1 MDYWFLLFLIGGCTL
16 FLWSAL
22 FESRRS
28 LIIPM
33 PLDELC
39 FIVVVIAMVLEL
51 QHLVIGSTYF
61 CGAEGAFICCLPSLL
76 LLFV

>member
-1 MDYWFLLFLIGGCTL
+1 MDHGFLLFLIGGCTL

-33 PLDELC
+33 SLDELC
-39 FIVVVIAMVLEL
+39 FIEVDIAMVLEL
-51 QHLVIGSTYF
+51 QHLAIESTYF
-61 CGAEGAFICCLPSLL
+61 CGAEGDFICPSY
-76 LLFV
+76 